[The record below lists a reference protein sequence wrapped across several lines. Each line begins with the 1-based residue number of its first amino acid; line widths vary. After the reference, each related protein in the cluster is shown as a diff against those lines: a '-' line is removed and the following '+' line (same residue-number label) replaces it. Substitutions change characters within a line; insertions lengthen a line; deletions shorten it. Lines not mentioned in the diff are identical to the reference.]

1 MSALD
6 RARELGLLEPEAEPD
21 GRGMG
26 KLTAL
31 RIVAGKD
38 HSDQKALDEARKR
51 ARPQY
56 IVSLLMGVCTIATA
70 GLFFTKLL
78 VNWPRLP
85 GLDLTNGRRR

>member
-1 MSALD
+1 MINYLKDIPVKAVPYVIFL
-6 RARELGLLEPEAEPD
+6 
-21 GRGMG
+21 
-26 KLTAL
+26 
-31 RIVAGKD
+31 AGC
-38 HSDQKALDEARKR
+38 AVFGEIFVRTTVTNTT
-51 ARPQY
+51 QY